1 MADPRQARAGQSGYS
16 PRLGRR
22 DPRLRTNAAA
32 AVTDQDLDNA
42 TIERDAQGRQ
52 RVKALDQLAPLS
64 AGADLPA
71 VIARLN
77 LIVAKLKGL

>member
-22 DPRLRTNAAA
+22 DPRLRANAAA
-32 AVTDQDLDNA
+32 AVTDQDLDGS

-52 RVKALDQLAPLS
+52 RLA
-64 AGADLPA
+64 AAKDLPVLPQSA
-71 VIARLN
+71 TLAQVIAAHNRL
-77 LIVAKLKGL
+77 IQKLKGL